1 MTLIYKFSLQ
11 YRGSHQFCADA
22 APFLYDFVLEF
33 LILKSIR
40 FEKSEQSVIGDV
52 GQSFGDALRV
62 EFLENLAYLFGGMST
77 EEERIVRHIEE
88 VFSVVVDNINA
99 LIGGLRKG
107 LRRLHIGHRPLVV
120 IFGDTFHTVRLKE
133 GIVFLCHNGL
143 WICGAKEIIL
153 WQISFLSFL
162 VKGTL

>member
-1 MTLIYKFSLQ
+1 MEVHTMFIWLRQSDFVYINSL
-11 YRGSHQFCADA
+11 YSIVGSHQFCADA
-22 APFLYDFVLEF
+22 APFFYDFVLEF

-88 VFSVVVDNINA
+88 VF
-99 LIGGLRKG
+99 
-107 LRRLHIGHRPLVV
+107 
-120 IFGDTFHTVRLKE
+120 
-133 GIVFLCHNGL
+133 FL
-143 WICGAKEIIL
+143 W
-153 WQISFLSFL
+153 
-162 VKGTL
+162 